1 MMRRRG
7 GGGTQSSNGMNS
19 SSNLTRQYDLSR
31 FSNEKLRI
39 IFLTSTVWV
48 LILSLSLYTAI
59 RSYSSPNCSQTN
71 LIKSKIKK
79 NKFYL
84 KLIN

>member
-7 GGGTQSSNGMNS
+7 GGGIQSSSSGMNS
-19 SSNLTRQYDLSR
+19 SSNSNRQYDSR
-31 FSNEKLRI
+31 FSNEKLRT

-48 LILSLSLYTAI
+48 LILSLSLYTVI

-79 NKFYL
+79 
-84 KLIN
+84 